1 MGTGLGGAADLR
13 QGAPGG
19 WRAGEVGAGP
29 HRRRG
34 APGYAARERKGIV
47 NYESTPEPA
56 KGRPER
62 RRPGGM
68 YIAAGAIAAIAIIV
82 VLIILIF

>member
-1 MGTGLGGAADLR
+1 M
-13 QGAPGG
+13 
-19 WRAGEVGAGP
+19 
-29 HRRRG
+29 
-34 APGYAARERKGIV
+34 

-68 YIAAGAIAAIAIIV
+68 YLAAGAIAAIAIIV

>member
-1 MGTGLGGAADLR
+1 VKYG
-13 QGAPGG
+13 
-19 WRAGEVGAGP
+19 
-29 HRRRG
+29 
-34 APGYAARERKGIV
+34 
-47 NYESTPEPA
+47 STPEPA

-68 YIAAGAIAAIAIIV
+68 YIAAGAIVAIAIIV

>member
-1 MGTGLGGAADLR
+1 M
-13 QGAPGG
+13 
-19 WRAGEVGAGP
+19 
-29 HRRRG
+29 
-34 APGYAARERKGIV
+34 

>member
-1 MGTGLGGAADLR
+1 VPTPIEGAAHGVTLLAN
-13 QGAPGG
+13 G
-19 WRAGEVGAGP
+19 
-29 HRRRG
+29 
-34 APGYAARERKGIV
+34 RKPV

-62 RRPGGM
+62 GRPGGM
-68 YIAAGAIAAIAIIV
+68 YIAVGAIVAIAIIV